1 MDVKLIQV
9 SSRGN
14 REIPVDDEN
23 FIIGRESDCEL
34 QLDQGRISRR
44 HCRILR
50 RGGRVFVQA
59 LYSTAG
65 TAVNQHIIEPDGLPF
80 EVHDGD
86 HLWVGSE
93 HFRFAIS
100 LAGNVAAR
108 AGRSAAGAP
117 ARRAGR
123 GRDADE
129 STAHD
134 EQEVARTGGAQD
146 PGGDHQPGR
155 KAEEDAAVEIRSRPL
170 PRAVAISSSPRSKGV
185 SMVQLIPKTI
195 VAESDIRTITDELG
209 ELIDSGQ
216 NCIALNFGNVERLSS
231 QVMGEVVQVYRR
243 CKDTGGTLK
252 ICKVPPQVAKILSM
266 TKIDRHIEVFPD
278 ERMALESAWPKQAP
292 ARPAG
297 RPRRRRARTS
307 GSRVMTPLRPLRSD
321 ASD

>member
-9 SSRGN
+9 SRRGN

-44 HCRILR
+44 HCRILK

-100 LAGNVAAR
+100 LAGNARPGQADPQPAPPPVERGEAEMPTNPLLTTNKKSLAR
-108 AGRSAAGAP
+108 A
-117 ARRAGR
+117 
-123 GRDADE
+123 
-129 STAHD
+129 AH
-134 EQEVARTGGAQD
+134 QD

-155 KAEEDAAVEIRSRPL
+155 EGRGPCAGGRSRPL
-170 PRAVAISSSPRSKGV
+170 PREPRPSRRHPIERG
-185 SMVQLIPKTI
+185 LHGPAPPEDDRRRERHPHHHRRAGRTDRLGPELHR
-195 VAESDIRTITDELG
+195 AELRERRA
-209 ELIDSGQ
+209 
-216 NCIALNFGNVERLSS
+216 ALEPGHGRGGPGLSS
-231 QVMGEVVQVYRR
+231 LQGQGRHAEDLQGPPA
-243 CKDTGGTLK
+243 GGQDPL
-252 ICKVPPQVAKILSM
+252 
-266 TKIDRHIEVFPD
+266 HD
-278 ERMALESAWPKQAP
+278 ED
-292 ARPAG
+292 RPAHRG
-297 RPRRRRARTS
+297 
-307 GSRVMTPLRPLRSD
+307 LRG
-321 ASD
+321 

>member
-100 LAGNVAAR
+100 LAAQRPAR
-108 AGRSAAGAP
+108 AGRSRSRPLSPTRRGEMTPSHCRRIHCSRRTRSRSRGRRTRSSRRSSARARRPRKPRPSPEPAP
-117 ARRAGR
+117 PASRGHLVVTQIERGVHGRTHPQDDRRRERHPHHHRRAGR
-123 GRDADE
+123 TDRLGPELHR
-129 STAHD
+129 
-134 EQEVARTGGAQD
+134 
-146 PGGDHQPGR
+146 
-155 KAEEDAAVEIRSRPL
+155 AELRERRAAVEPGHGRGGPGLSPL
-170 PRAVAISSSPRSKGV
+170 QGHGRHAEDLQGPSPGG
-185 SMVQLIPKTI
+185 QDPLH
-195 VAESDIRTITDELG
+195 DE
-209 ELIDSGQ
+209 D
-216 NCIALNFGNVERLSS
+216 
-231 QVMGEVVQVYRR
+231 
-243 CKDTGGTLK
+243 
-252 ICKVPPQVAKILSM
+252 
-266 TKIDRHIEVFPD
+266 
-278 ERMALESAWPKQAP
+278 
-292 ARPAG
+292 RPAHRG
-297 RPRRRRARTS
+297 LP
-307 GSRVMTPLRPLRSD
+307 G
-321 ASD
+321 

>member
-9 SSRGN
+9 SHRGN
-14 REIPVDDEN
+14 REIPIDDEN

-44 HCRILR
+44 HCRILK

-65 TAVNQHIIEPDGLPF
+65 TAVNQHIVEPDALPH

-100 LAGNVAAR
+100 LTANVSPRQADPRPAPPPGERGEAEQPTNPLLTTNRKSLAR
-108 AGRSAAGAP
+108 A
-117 ARRAGR
+117 
-123 GRDADE
+123 
-129 STAHD
+129 AH
-134 EQEVARTGGAQD
+134 EILEGIIS
-146 PGGDHQPGR
+146 PGER
-155 KAEEDAAVEIRSRPL
+155 AEEHPTIPEPTPSKSRGNL
-170 PRAVAISSSPRSKGV
+170 VVTRSKGV
-185 SMVQLIPKTI
+185 SLVQLLPKTI
-195 VAESDIRTITDELG
+195 SAESDIRTITNELG

-231 QVMGEVVQVYRR
+231 QVMGEVVQVFRR

-252 ICKVPPQVAKILSM
+252 ICKVPPQVAQILSM
-266 TKIDRHIEVFPD
+266 TKIDRHIEVFAD
-278 ERMALESAWPKQAP
+278 ERLAAESD
-292 ARPAG
+292 G
-297 RPRRRRARTS
+297 R
-307 GSRVMTPLRPLRSD
+307 SRHRIPTER
-321 ASD
+321 